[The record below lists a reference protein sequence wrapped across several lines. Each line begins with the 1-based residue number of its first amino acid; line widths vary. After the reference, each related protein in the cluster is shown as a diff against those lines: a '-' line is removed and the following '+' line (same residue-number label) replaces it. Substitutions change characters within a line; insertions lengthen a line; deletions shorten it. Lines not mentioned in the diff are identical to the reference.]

1 MGIMGIHGRLVAAL
15 IAMALS
21 FRAGAQTSQELVKR
35 YTDLAGSAENAKS
48 LVNGLA
54 QKMAWGNVDNALAL
68 TQVSLQK
75 RGIAK
80 PTPEQLNTAL
90 AAVLDQRA
98 AGEGWG
104 EIAHSL
110 GFSLGEIEDAQDRRE
125 LTERMHEA
133 LASTP
138 NRPEKRESDRPPRPE
153 RPDRS
158 LRAERPDRPEI

>member
-15 IAMALS
+15 IAMALG
-21 FRAGAQTSQELVKR
+21 FPAGAQTSQELVKR

-110 GFSLGEIEDAQDRRE
+110 SRRICAPSGILSPPGDR
-125 LTERMHEA
+125 A
-133 LASTP
+133 NAWLA
-138 NRPEKRESDRPPRPE
+138 
-153 RPDRS
+153 
-158 LRAERPDRPEI
+158 